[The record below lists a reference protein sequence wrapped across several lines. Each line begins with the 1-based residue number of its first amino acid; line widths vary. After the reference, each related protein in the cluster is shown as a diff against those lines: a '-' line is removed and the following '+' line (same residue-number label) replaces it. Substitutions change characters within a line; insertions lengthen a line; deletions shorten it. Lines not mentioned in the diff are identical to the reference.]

1 MELKKE
7 EHFLALNI
15 YSLKQLKLKSPSN
28 KIVNDP
34 VWGFI
39 ELDSDLLVEL
49 IEHPY
54 FQRLRRIK
62 QLGLSSLVYP
72 GANHTRFEHAI
83 GSMHLVRSAVEVLRN
98 KGNKITPKE
107 AEGVMAALL
116 LHDIGHGPFSHAL
129 EQTIVQGV
137 SHEELSLVY
146 MDELNRE
153 MDGRLSLSIDIFL
166 NRYPKKFL
174 HQLVSSQLDM
184 DRLDFLKRDSFYSGV
199 SEGVVSSER
208 IIKMLNVKNDQ
219 LVIEVKGIYSVEK
232 FLIARRLM
240 YWQVYLHKTV
250 ISAEYMMVKLL
261 QRACDLSS
269 NGREVPATG
278 HLTLFL
284 NREIKAADFRSDD
297 LKVRKQA
304 IDHFAYLDDADILCT
319 LKGWMEHPDPV
330 LSNLSRALIN
340 RKLFKIKLSGIS
352 FSEHKLNNLKQLSVD
367 RFNVSHRDADF
378 FVIEGE
384 ITNSAYD
391 AEAGSIQI
399 LYKNGKLKDI
409 KEASDINL
417 EGLAK
422 TVRKHFVCYPGE
434 ILTR

>member
-1 MELKKE
+1 
-7 EHFLALNI
+7 
-15 YSLKQLKLKSPSN
+15 LKSSKN

-39 ELDSDLLVEL
+39 ELDSELLLDL

-83 GSMHLVRSAVEVLRN
+83 GTMYLVRSALDVLKK
-98 KGNKITPKE
+98 KGNKITE
-107 AEGVMAALL
+107 EEEEGVMVALL

-129 EQTIVQGV
+129 EQSIVRGI

-153 MDGRLSLSIDIFL
+153 LHGRLSLAIDIFM
-166 NRYPKKFL
+166 NRYSNRFL

-208 IIKMLNVKNDQ
+208 IIKMLNVKHDQ
-219 LVIEVKGIYSVEK
+219 LVVEVKGIYSVEK

-250 ISAEYMMVKLL
+250 LSAEHMMIKLL
-261 QRACDLSS
+261 QRASDLASAGEKVS
-269 NGREVPATG
+269 ATG
-278 HLTLFL
+278 YLALFL
-284 NREIKAADFRSDD
+284 NSEIKAEDFHSND
-297 LKVRKQA
+297 LTIRKRA
-304 IDHFAYLDDADILCT
+304 LHHFAYLDDADILCT
-319 LKGWMEHPDPV
+319 IKGWMEHPDPI
-330 LSNLSRALIN
+330 LSNLSRALIDRN
-340 RKLFKIKLSGIS
+340 LFKIKLSGTP
-352 FSEHKLNNLKQLSVD
+352 FSVNKLTHLKEMSVNKFGIT
-367 RFNVSHRDADF
+367 REEAEF
-378 FVIEGE
+378 FVIDGE
-384 ITNSAYD
+384 ITNNAYD
-391 AEAGSIQI
+391 AEAESINI

-409 KEASDINL
+409 KVASDINL
-417 EGLAK
+417 EGLTK

-434 ILTR
+434 IITR

>member
-1 MELKKE
+1 M
-7 EHFLALNI
+7 
-15 YSLKQLKLKSPSN
+15 KSSSN

-39 ELDSDLLVEL
+39 ELDSDLHVKL

-83 GSMHLVRSAVEVLRN
+83 GTMHLVRSALDVLKN
-98 KGNKITPKE
+98 KGNKITPE
-107 AEGVMAALL
+107 EEEGVMAALL

-129 EQTIVQGV
+129 EQSIVQGV
-137 SHEELSLVY
+137 SHEELSLIY

-153 MDGRLSLSIDIFL
+153 MKGQLTLAMEIFL
-166 NRYPKKFL
+166 NRYHKRFL

-219 LVIEVKGIYSVEK
+219 LVVEVKGIYSVEK

-250 ISAEYMMVKLL
+250 ISAEYMMIRLL
-261 QRACDLSS
+261 QRASELASS
-269 NGREVPATG
+269 GEVVPATG

-284 NREIKAADFRSDD
+284 NKTIKGEDFRSPDPE
-297 LKVRKQA
+297 VRKRA
-304 IDHFAYLDDADILCT
+304 LSHFSYLDDTDVLCT
-319 LKGWMEHPDPV
+319 LKGWIDHPDPI
-330 LSNLSRALIN
+330 LSNLSRGLIN
-340 RKLFKIKLSGIS
+340 RRLFKIKLSNTP
-352 FSEHKLNNLKQLSVD
+352 FTEHKLNNLKQLSVE
-367 RFNVSHRDADF
+367 RFNINQSEVNF

-391 AEAGSIQI
+391 SEAGSIQI

-417 EGLAK
+417 EGL
-422 TVRKHFVCYPGE
+422 TGIVRKHFVCYPGE

>member
-1 MELKKE
+1 M
-7 EHFLALNI
+7 
-15 YSLKQLKLKSPSN
+15 KSSKN

-39 ELDSDLLVEL
+39 ELDADLHVEI

-83 GSMHLVRSAVEVLRN
+83 GTMHLVRSAIEVLKK
-98 KGNKITPKE
+98 KGNKITE
-107 AEGVMAALL
+107 EEEEGVIAALL

-129 EQTIVQGV
+129 EQSIVRGV
-137 SHEELSLVY
+137 SHEELSLIY

-153 MDGRLSLSIDIFL
+153 MDGRLTLAIDIFR
-166 NRYPKKFL
+166 NNYPKRFL

-208 IIKMLNVKNDQ
+208 IIKMLNVSHDQ
-219 LVIEVKGIYSVEK
+219 LVVEVKGIYSVEK

-250 ISAEYMMVKLL
+250 LSAEHMMIKLL
-261 QRACDLSS
+261 QRASDLTLQ
-269 NGREVPATG
+269 GERVPATN
-278 HLTLFL
+278 HLALFL
-284 NREIKAADFRSDD
+284 NGKINAEEFRSED
-297 LKVRKQA
+297 LTIRNRA
-304 IDHFAYLDDADILCT
+304 LHHFALLDDADILIT
-319 LKGWMEHPDPV
+319 IKDWMEHPDSV
-330 LSNLSRALIN
+330 LSNLSCALIN
-340 RKLFKIKLSGIS
+340 RKLFKIKLSGSPINES
-352 FSEHKLNNLKQLSVD
+352 KLTRLKDLSVKKFGI
-367 RFNVSHRDADF
+367 RPADAGF
-378 FVIEGE
+378 FVIDGE

-391 AEAGSIQI
+391 EEAESINI

-417 EGLAK
+417 EGLTK

-434 ILTR
+434 II

>member
-1 MELKKE
+1 M
-7 EHFLALNI
+7 
-15 YSLKQLKLKSPSN
+15 KSSKN

-39 ELDSDLLVEL
+39 ELNSDLLLEI

-62 QLGLSSLVYP
+62 QLGLSSLVFP
-72 GANHTRFEHAI
+72 GSNHTRFEHAI
-83 GSMHLVRSAVEVLRN
+83 GTMHLVRSALDVLKK
-98 KGNKITPKE
+98 KGNKIAEEEEE
-107 AEGVMAALL
+107 AVMAALL

-129 EQTIVQGV
+129 EQSIVQGI
-137 SHEELSLVY
+137 SHEELSRVY

-153 MDGRLSLSIDIFL
+153 MNGRLTLAIDIFM

-208 IIKMLNVKNDQ
+208 IIKMLNIRHDQ
-219 LVIEVKGIYSVEK
+219 LVVEVKGIYSVEK

-250 ISAEYMMVKLL
+250 LSAEHMMIKLL
-261 QRACDLSS
+261 QRASDLTST
-269 NGREVPATG
+269 GVEVPAASY
-278 HLTLFL
+278 LALFL
-284 NREIKAADFRSDD
+284 NKQIEAKDFRSTE
-297 LKVRKQA
+297 LNIRREA
-304 IDHFAYLDDADILCT
+304 LHHFAYLDDADILCT
-319 LKGWMEHPDPV
+319 IKGWMEHPDPI
-330 LSNLSRALIN
+330 LSNLSRALID
-340 RKLFKIKLSGIS
+340 RKLFKIKLSATPYPES
-352 FSEHKLNNLKQLSVD
+352 KLATLKELCINKFGVNMEETG
-367 RFNVSHRDADF
+367 FL
-378 FVIEGE
+378 VIDGE

-391 AEAGSIQI
+391 DEADSINI

-417 EGLAK
+417 EGLTK
-422 TVRKHFVCYPGE
+422 TVRKHFVCYPRE
-434 ILTR
+434 IITG

>member
-1 MELKKE
+1 M
-7 EHFLALNI
+7 
-15 YSLKQLKLKSPSN
+15 KSSKN

-39 ELDSDLLVEL
+39 ELNSDLHLEL

-83 GSMHLVRSAVEVLRN
+83 GTMHLVRSALDVLKR
-98 KGNKITPKE
+98 KGNKITE
-107 AEGVMAALL
+107 EEEEGVMVALL

-129 EQTIVQGV
+129 EQSIVQGV
-137 SHEELSLVY
+137 SHEELSRFY

-153 MDGRLSLSIDIFL
+153 MDGRLSLAIDIFL
-166 NRYPKKFL
+166 NCYSKRFL
-174 HQLVSSQLDM
+174 HQLVSGQLDM

-208 IIKMLNVKNDQ
+208 IIQMLNVQHDQ
-219 LVIEVKGIYSVEK
+219 LVVEVKGIYSVEK

-250 ISAEYMMVKLL
+250 LSAEHMMIKLL
-261 QRACDLSS
+261 QRASDLASS
-269 NGREVPATG
+269 GEKVSATPY
-278 HLTLFL
+278 LALFL
-284 NREIKAADFRSDD
+284 NKEIKAEDFRSDD
-297 LKVRKQA
+297 LIIRKRA
-304 IDHFAYLDDADILCT
+304 LHHFAYLDDADILCT
-319 LKGWMEHPDPV
+319 IKGWMEHPDPI
-330 LSNLSRALIN
+330 LSNLSRALID
-340 RKLFKIKLSGIS
+340 RKLFKIKLSQTPFSESKLDNLRELSINKFGIS
-352 FSEHKLNNLKQLSVD
+352 LEET
-367 RFNVSHRDADF
+367 AF
-378 FVIEGE
+378 FVIDGE

-391 AEAGSIQI
+391 AEAESIYI

-417 EGLAK
+417 GGLTK
-422 TVRKHFVCYPGE
+422 TVRKHFVCYPRE
-434 ILTR
+434 IITR

>member
-1 MELKKE
+1 
-7 EHFLALNI
+7 
-15 YSLKQLKLKSPSN
+15 LKSSKN

-39 ELDSDLLVEL
+39 ELDSDLHLEI

-83 GSMHLVRSAVEVLRN
+83 GTMHLVRSALDVLKK
-98 KGNKITPKE
+98 KGSKITE
-107 AEGVMAALL
+107 EEEEGVMAALL

-129 EQTIVQGV
+129 EQSIVQGV
-137 SHEELSLVY
+137 SHEELSRIY

-153 MDGRLSLSIDIFL
+153 MDGRLTLAIDIFL
-166 NRYPKKFL
+166 NRYSKKFL

-208 IIKMLNVKNDQ
+208 IIKMLHVQHDQ
-219 LVIEVKGIYSVEK
+219 LVVEVKGIYSVEK

-250 ISAEYMMVKLL
+250 LSAEHMMIKLL
-261 QRACDLSS
+261 QRASDLASS
-269 NGREVPATG
+269 GINVPATG
-278 HLTLFL
+278 YLALFL
-284 NREIKAADFRSDD
+284 NKEIKADDFHSKD
-297 LKVRKQA
+297 LAIRKRA
-304 IDHFAYLDDADILCT
+304 LHHFAYLDDADILCSI
-319 LKGWMEHPDPV
+319 KSWMHHPDPI
-330 LSNLSRALIN
+330 LSNLSRAIID
-340 RKLFKIKLSGIS
+340 RKLFKIKLSKTPFPES
-352 FSEHKLNNLKQLSVD
+352 KLNSLKELSINKFGICPD
-367 RFNVSHRDADF
+367 EAAFL
-378 FVIEGE
+378 VIDGE

-391 AEAGSIQI
+391 EEAENIYI

-417 EGLAK
+417 EGLTK

-434 ILTR
+434 IITR

>member
-1 MELKKE
+1 
-7 EHFLALNI
+7 
-15 YSLKQLKLKSPSN
+15 LKSSSN

-39 ELDSDLLVEL
+39 ELDSDLHVQL

-83 GSMHLVRSAVEVLRN
+83 GSMHLVRSAIDVLRN
-98 KGNKITPKE
+98 KGNKITPE
-107 AEGVMAALL
+107 EEEGVMAALL

-137 SHEELSLVY
+137 SHEELSLIY

-153 MDGRLSLSIDIFL
+153 MEGRLTLAIDIFL
-166 NRYPKKFL
+166 NRYPKQFL

-219 LVIEVKGIYSVEK
+219 LVVEVKGIYSVEK

-250 ISAEYMMVKLL
+250 ISAEYTLIKLL
-261 QRACDLSS
+261 QRASDLTIA
-269 NGREVPATG
+269 GQDVPATS
-278 HLTLFL
+278 HLALFL
-284 NREIKAADFRSDD
+284 TRKIKAEDFRSAE
-297 LKVRKQA
+297 LKIRQQA
-304 IDHFAYLDDADILCT
+304 INHFSYLDDSDILCT
-319 LKGWMEHPDPV
+319 LKLWMEHPDPI
-330 LSNLSRALIN
+330 LSYLSRSLIN
-340 RKLFKIKLSGIS
+340 RRLFKIKLSGTS
-352 FSEHKLNNLKQLSVD
+352 FSEHKINNLKQLSVD
-367 RFNVSHRDADF
+367 TFNVSQNQADF

-391 AEAGSIQI
+391 EEVGSIRI
-399 LYKNGKLKDI
+399 LYKNGKLKDV

-417 EGLAK
+417 EGLTK

>member
-1 MELKKE
+1 M
-7 EHFLALNI
+7 
-15 YSLKQLKLKSPSN
+15 KSSKN
-28 KIVNDP
+28 KIINDP

-39 ELDSDLLVEL
+39 ELNSDLHLEL

-83 GSMHLVRSAVEVLRN
+83 GTMHLVRSALDVLKK
-98 KGNKITPKE
+98 KGNKITE
-107 AEGVMAALL
+107 EEEEGVMAALL

-129 EQTIVQGV
+129 EQSIVQGV
-137 SHEELSLVY
+137 SHEELSRVY

-153 MDGRLSLSIDIFL
+153 MNGRLGLAIDIFM
-166 NRYPKKFL
+166 NRYSKRFL

-208 IIKMLNVKNDQ
+208 IIQMLNVQHDQ
-219 LVIEVKGIYSVEK
+219 LVVEVKGIYSVEK

-250 ISAEYMMVKLL
+250 LSAEHMMIKLL
-261 QRACDLSS
+261 QRATDLTS
-269 NGREVPATG
+269 NGEIVPATG
-278 HLTLFL
+278 YLTLFL
-284 NREIKAADFRSDD
+284 SKEIKAEDFRSTD
-297 LKVRKQA
+297 LAIRKRA
-304 IDHFAYLDDADILCT
+304 LHHFAYLDDADILCT
-319 LKGWMEHPDPV
+319 IKGWMKHPDPI
-330 LSNLSRALIN
+330 LANLSRALVD
-340 RKLFKIKLSGIS
+340 RKLFKIKLSGTP
-352 FSEHKLNNLKQLSVD
+352 FSDKKLTQLKELSINK
-367 RFNVSHRDADF
+367 FGIKKEDASF

-384 ITNSAYD
+384 ITNNAYD
-391 AEAGSIQI
+391 AEAESINI

-417 EGLAK
+417 EGLTK
-422 TVRKHFVCYPGE
+422 TVRKHFVCYHRE
-434 ILTR
+434 IITG

>member
-1 MELKKE
+1 M
-7 EHFLALNI
+7 
-15 YSLKQLKLKSPSN
+15 KSSKN
-28 KIVNDP
+28 KIINDP

-39 ELDSDLLVEL
+39 ELNSDLHLEL

-83 GSMHLVRSAVEVLRN
+83 GTMYLVRSALDVLKK
-98 KGNKITPKE
+98 KGNKITE
-107 AEGVMAALL
+107 EEEEGVMAALL

-129 EQTIVQGV
+129 EQSIVQGV
-137 SHEELSLVY
+137 SHEELSRVY

-153 MDGRLSLSIDIFL
+153 MDGRLGLAIDIFM
-166 NRYPKKFL
+166 NRYSKRFL

-208 IIKMLNVKNDQ
+208 IIQMLNVQHDQ
-219 LVIEVKGIYSVEK
+219 LVVEVKGIYSVEK

-250 ISAEYMMVKLL
+250 LSAEHMMIKLL
-261 QRACDLSS
+261 QRATDLAS
-269 NGREVPATG
+269 NGENVPATG
-278 HLTLFL
+278 YLALFL
-284 NREIKAADFRSDD
+284 SKEIKAEDFRSTD
-297 LKVRKQA
+297 LAIRKRA
-304 IDHFAYLDDADILCT
+304 LHHFAYLDDADILCT
-319 LKGWMEHPDPV
+319 IKGWMKHPDPI
-330 LSNLSRALIN
+330 LANLSRALID
-340 RKLFKIKLSGIS
+340 RKLFKIKLSGIP
-352 FSEHKLNNLKQLSVD
+352 FPDKKLTQLKELSIK
-367 RFNVSHRDADF
+367 RFGIKKEDTSF

-384 ITNSAYD
+384 ITNNAYN
-391 AEAGSIQI
+391 AEAESINI

-417 EGLAK
+417 EGLTK
-422 TVRKHFVCYPGE
+422 TVRKHFVCYHRE
-434 ILTR
+434 IITG

>member
-1 MELKKE
+1 M
-7 EHFLALNI
+7 
-15 YSLKQLKLKSPSN
+15 KLKSSKI

-39 ELDSDLLVEL
+39 ELDSDLHLEL

-83 GSMHLVRSAVEVLRN
+83 GTMHLVRSAIEVLIK
-98 KGNKITPKE
+98 KGNKITE
-107 AEGVMAALL
+107 EEEEGVMAALL

-129 EQTIVQGV
+129 EQSIVQDI
-137 SHEELSLVY
+137 SHEELSLAY
-146 MDELNRE
+146 MDELNRQ
-153 MDGRLSLSIDIFL
+153 MDGRLTLAIAIFKNL
-166 NRYPKKFL
+166 YPKQFL

-208 IIKMLNVKNDQ
+208 IIKMLNVRHDQ
-219 LVIEVKGIYSVEK
+219 LVVEVKGIYSVEK

-250 ISAEYMMVKLL
+250 LSAEQMMIKLL
-261 QRACDLSS
+261 KRASELALAG
-269 NGREVPATG
+269 NNVPATS
-278 HLTLFL
+278 HLSIFL
-284 NREIKAADFRSDD
+284 NGEIKAADFRSDD
-297 LKVRKQA
+297 LSTRKLA
-304 IDHFAYLDDADILCT
+304 LHHFAYLDDADILIAV
-319 LKGWMEHPDPV
+319 KGWMEHPDPI
-330 LSNLSRALIN
+330 LSNLSRALTN
-340 RKLFKIKLSGIS
+340 RKLFKIKLSGTPYT
-352 FSEHKLNNLKQLSVD
+352 EARLEKLKQLSIKMFHIEEAEVG
-367 RFNVSHRDADF
+367 F

-391 AEAGSIQI
+391 ETAESINI

-417 EGLAK
+417 EGLTK

-434 ILTR
+434 II

>member
-1 MELKKE
+1 
-7 EHFLALNI
+7 
-15 YSLKQLKLKSPSN
+15 LKSSNN

-39 ELDSDLLVEL
+39 ELDSDLHVEL

-83 GSMHLVRSAVEVLRN
+83 GTMHLVRSALDVLKK
-98 KGNKITPKE
+98 KGNKITREEEE
-107 AEGVMAALL
+107 AVTAALL
-116 LHDIGHGPFSHAL
+116 LYDIGHGPFSHAL
-129 EQTIVQGV
+129 EQSIVQGV
-137 SHEELSLVY
+137 SHEALSLVY
-146 MDELNRE
+146 MNELNRE
-153 MDGRLSLSIDIFL
+153 MNGRLTLAIGIFL
-166 NRYPKKFL
+166 NQYPKKFL

-208 IIKMLNVKNDQ
+208 IIKMLNVKEDQ
-219 LVIEVKGIYSVEK
+219 LVVEVKGIYSVEK

-250 ISAEYMMVKLL
+250 ISAEFMMIKLL
-261 QRACDLSS
+261 QRASELASKGYDIS
-269 NGREVPATG
+269 ATG
-278 HLTLFL
+278 TLKLFL
-284 NREIKAADFRSDD
+284 NRTIVAEDFQSAD
-297 LKVRKQA
+297 LAVRKNA
-304 IDHFAYLDDADILCT
+304 IIHFSYLDDSDVLCT
-319 LKGWMEHPDPV
+319 LKGWMEHPDPI
-330 LSNLSRALIN
+330 LSNLSFSIIN
-340 RKLFKIKLSGIS
+340 RKLFKIKLSNNPIA
-352 FSEHKLNNLKQLSVD
+352 EHKLKNFKQLCVE
-367 RFNVSHRDADF
+367 RFHITEQEADF

-391 AEAGSIQI
+391 AAAESIQI

-417 EGLAK
+417 EGLTK
-422 TVRKHFVCYPGE
+422 TVRKHFVCYPEE

>member
-1 MELKKE
+1 M
-7 EHFLALNI
+7 
-15 YSLKQLKLKSPSN
+15 KSSKN

-39 ELDSDLLVEL
+39 ELNSDLLLEI

-62 QLGLSSLVYP
+62 QLGLSSLVFP
-72 GANHTRFEHAI
+72 GSNHTRFEHAI
-83 GSMHLVRSAVEVLRN
+83 GTMHLVRSALDVLKK
-98 KGNKITPKE
+98 KGNKIAEEEEE
-107 AEGVMAALL
+107 AVMAALL

-129 EQTIVQGV
+129 EQSIVQGI
-137 SHEELSLVY
+137 SHEELSRVY

-153 MDGRLSLSIDIFL
+153 MNGRLTLAIDIFM

-208 IIKMLNVKNDQ
+208 IIKMLNIRHDQ
-219 LVIEVKGIYSVEK
+219 LVVEVKGIYSVEK

-250 ISAEYMMVKLL
+250 LSAEHMMIKLL
-261 QRACDLSS
+261 QRASDLAST
-269 NGREVPATG
+269 GVEIPAASY
-278 HLTLFL
+278 LALFL
-284 NREIKAADFRSDD
+284 NKQIEAKDFRSTE
-297 LKVRKQA
+297 LNIRREA
-304 IDHFAYLDDADILCT
+304 LHHFAYLDDADILCT
-319 LKGWMEHPDPV
+319 IKGWMEHPDPI
-330 LSNLSRALIN
+330 LSNLSRALID
-340 RKLFKIKLSGIS
+340 RKLFKIKLSATPYPES
-352 FSEHKLNNLKQLSVD
+352 KLATLKELCINKFGV
-367 RFNVSHRDADF
+367 NMEETDF
-378 FVIEGE
+378 LVIDGE

-391 AEAGSIQI
+391 DEADSINI

-417 EGLAK
+417 EGLTK
-422 TVRKHFVCYPGE
+422 TVRKHFVCYPRE
-434 ILTR
+434 IITG

>member
-1 MELKKE
+1 M
-7 EHFLALNI
+7 
-15 YSLKQLKLKSPSN
+15 KSSKN

-39 ELDSDLLVEL
+39 ELDSDLHVEL
-49 IEHPY
+49 IGHPW

-83 GSMHLVRSAVEVLRN
+83 GTMHLVRSALDVLKK
-98 KGNKITPKE
+98 KGNKITE
-107 AEGVMAALL
+107 EEEEGVIAALL

-129 EQTIVQGV
+129 EQSIVKGI
-137 SHEELSLVY
+137 SHEELSRIY
-146 MDELNRE
+146 IDELNRE
-153 MDGRLSLSIDIFL
+153 MDGRLSLAIEIFMDQYHK
-166 NRYPKKFL
+166 RFL

-208 IIKMLNVKNDQ
+208 IIKMLNVKHDQ
-219 LVIEVKGIYSVEK
+219 LVVEVKGIYSVEK

-250 ISAEYMMVKLL
+250 ISAEHMMIKLL
-261 QRACDLSS
+261 QRASDLTSAGE
-269 NGREVPATG
+269 NVPATNP
-278 HLTLFL
+278 LTLFL
-284 NREIKAADFRSDD
+284 NRVIKADDFFSND
-297 LKVRKQA
+297 LTIRKQA
-304 IDHFAYLDDADILCT
+304 LQHFASLDDADILCT
-319 LKGWMEHPDPV
+319 IKEWIGHPDPI

-340 RKLFKIKLSGIS
+340 RNLFKIKLSGTP
-352 FSEHKLNNLKQLSVD
+352 FSETKLDRLKRLSINIFDINIKDVGY
-367 RFNVSHRDADF
+367 

-384 ITNSAYD
+384 ITNNAYD
-391 AEAGSIQI
+391 AEAESINI

-417 EGLAK
+417 EGLTK
-422 TVRKHFVCYPGE
+422 TVRKHFVCYSGE
-434 ILTR
+434 IITR

>member
-1 MELKKE
+1 MKNPK
-7 EHFLALNI
+7 
-15 YSLKQLKLKSPSN
+15 N

-39 ELDSDLLVEL
+39 ELDSDLHLEL

-62 QLGLSSLVYP
+62 QLGLSSLVFP

-83 GSMHLVRSAVEVLRN
+83 GTMHLVRSAIDVLKK
-98 KGNKITPKE
+98 KGNKITEDE

-129 EQTIVQGV
+129 EQSIVQGIP
-137 SHEELSLVY
+137 HEELSSIY

-153 MDGRLSLSIDIFL
+153 MDGRLCMAIDIFR
-166 NRYPKKFL
+166 NRYPKRFL

-208 IIKMLNVKNDQ
+208 IIQMLNVRHDQ
-219 LVIEVKGIYSVEK
+219 LVVEIKGIYSVEK
-232 FLIARRLM
+232 FLIARRIM

-250 ISAEYMMVKLL
+250 LSAEQMIIKLL
-261 QRACDLSS
+261 QRATDLASS
-269 NGREVPATG
+269 GEKVPATSY
-278 HLTLFL
+278 LALFL
-284 NREIKAADFRSDD
+284 NKTISAGDFRSTD
-297 LKVRKQA
+297 LNIRQQA
-304 IDHFAYLDDADILCT
+304 LHHFAYLDDADILCT
-319 LKGWMEHPDPV
+319 IKMWMEHPDPI
-330 LSNLSRALIN
+330 LSTLSRALID
-340 RKLFKIKLSGIS
+340 RKLFRIKLSQTPC
-352 FSEHKLNNLKQLSVD
+352 SESKLANLKELSVNKFGIN
-367 RFNVSHRDADF
+367 RMEAAFL
-378 FVIEGE
+378 VIDGE

-391 AEAGSIQI
+391 DKAESINI

-417 EGLAK
+417 EALTK
-422 TVRKHFVCYPGE
+422 TVRKHFVCYPRE
-434 ILTR
+434 IITG

>member
-1 MELKKE
+1 M
-7 EHFLALNI
+7 
-15 YSLKQLKLKSPSN
+15 KSSTN

-39 ELDSDLLVEL
+39 ELNSQLHIEL

-83 GSMHLVRSAVEVLRN
+83 GTMHLVRSAVDVLKK
-98 KGNKITPKE
+98 KGNKITPE
-107 AEGVMAALL
+107 EEEGVIAALL

-129 EQTIVQGV
+129 EQSIVQGV
-137 SHEELSLVY
+137 SHEELSLIF
-146 MDELNRE
+146 MDELNNQ
-153 MDGRLSLSIDIFL
+153 MNGRLSMAIEIFL
-166 NRYPKKFL
+166 NKYHKNFL

-208 IIKMLNVKNDQ
+208 IIQMLNVKNDQ
-219 LVIEVKGIYSVEK
+219 LVVEVKGIYSVEK

-250 ISAEYMMVKLL
+250 ISAEFMMIKLL
-261 QRACDLSS
+261 QRASDLASS
-269 NGREVPATG
+269 GQEVPTVG
-278 HLTLFL
+278 YLTLFL
-284 NREIKAADFRSDD
+284 NKSITANEFHSKD
-297 LKVRKQA
+297 LKVRKSA
-304 IDHFAYLDDADILCT
+304 IDHFTYLDDADLICT
-319 LKGWMEHPDPV
+319 IKGWMNHPDPI
-330 LSNLSRALIN
+330 LSHLSASLIN
-340 RKLFKIKLSGIS
+340 RKLFKIKLSTTP
-352 FSEHKLNNLKQLSVD
+352 FSASKLNNLKELSVD
-367 RFNVSHRDADF
+367 TFNINQEEADF
-378 FVIEGE
+378 FVIDGE
-384 ITNSAYD
+384 ITNNAYN
-391 AEAGSIQI
+391 AEVGSIQI
-399 LYKNGKLKDI
+399 LYKNGKLKEI

-417 EGLAK
+417 EGLTK
-422 TVRKHFVCYPGE
+422 IVRKHFLCYPEE

>member
-1 MELKKE
+1 M
-7 EHFLALNI
+7 
-15 YSLKQLKLKSPSN
+15 KSSKN

-39 ELDSDLLVEL
+39 ELDSNLHLEI

-62 QLGLSSLVYP
+62 QLGLSSFVYP

-83 GSMHLVRSAVEVLRN
+83 GTMHLVRSALDVLKK
-98 KGNKITPKE
+98 KGNKITE
-107 AEGVMAALL
+107 QEEEGVMAALL

-129 EQTIVQGV
+129 EQSIVQGI
-137 SHEELSLVY
+137 SHEELSRVY
-146 MDELNRE
+146 MDELNCQ
-153 MDGRLSLSIDIFL
+153 MNGRLNLAIDIFM

-208 IIKMLNVKNDQ
+208 IIKMLHVQHDQ
-219 LVIEVKGIYSVEK
+219 LVVEVKGIYSVEK

-250 ISAEYMMVKLL
+250 LSAEHMMIKLL
-261 QRACDLSS
+261 QRASDLASA
-269 NGREVPATG
+269 GVDVPATG
-278 HLTLFL
+278 YLALFL
-284 NREIKAADFRSDD
+284 SKEIKADDFRSND
-297 LKVRKQA
+297 LNIRKRA
-304 IDHFAYLDDADILCT
+304 LHHFAYLDDADILCSI
-319 LKGWMEHPDPV
+319 KGWMEHSDPI
-330 LSNLSRALIN
+330 LSNLSRALID
-340 RKLFKIKLSGIS
+340 RKLFKIKLSPTP
-352 FSEHKLNNLKQLSVD
+352 FSESKLLNLKELSINK
-367 RFNVSHRDADF
+367 FGIKMEETAF

-384 ITNSAYD
+384 ITNNAYD
-391 AEAGSIQI
+391 DEAESILI

-417 EGLAK
+417 EGLTK

-434 ILTR
+434 IITR

>member
-1 MELKKE
+1 
-7 EHFLALNI
+7 LN
-15 YSLKQLKLKSPSN
+15 SSKN

-39 ELDSDLLVEL
+39 ELDSDLHADI

-83 GSMHLVRSAVEVLRN
+83 GTMHLVRSAIDVLKK
-98 KGNKITPKE
+98 KGNKITE
-107 AEGVMAALL
+107 EEEDGVIAALL

-129 EQTIVQGV
+129 EESIVQGI
-137 SHEELSLVY
+137 SHEELSLIY
-146 MDELNRE
+146 MNLLNLE
-153 MDGRLSLSIDIFL
+153 MDGRLTLAIDIFM
-166 NRYPKKFL
+166 NHYPKLFL

-208 IIKMLNVKNDQ
+208 IIKMLNIKHDQ
-219 LVIEVKGIYSVEK
+219 LVVEVKGIYSVEK

-250 ISAEYMMVKLL
+250 ISAEHMMIKLL
-261 QRACDLSS
+261 QRASDLSLT
-269 NGREVPATG
+269 GVKVPATN
-278 HLTLFL
+278 HLALFI
-284 NREIKAADFRSDD
+284 NREIKAEDFYSDD
-297 LKVRKQA
+297 LTIRKHA
-304 IDHFAYLDDADILCT
+304 LSNFASLDDSDILCT
-319 LKGWMEHPDPV
+319 IKGWIDHPDPI
-330 LSNLSRALIN
+330 LSNLSLALIN
-340 RKLFKIKLSGIS
+340 RKLFKIKLSGTPFAETKLEKLKELSINKFGIS
-352 FSEHKLNNLKQLSVD
+352 KSETG
-367 RFNVSHRDADF
+367 F
-378 FVIEGE
+378 FIIEGD

-391 AEAGSIQI
+391 EEADSINI

-417 EGLAK
+417 EGLTK
-422 TVRKHFVCYPGE
+422 TVRKHFVCYPQE
-434 ILTR
+434 IISR

>member
-1 MELKKE
+1 MKNSK
-7 EHFLALNI
+7 
-15 YSLKQLKLKSPSN
+15 N
-28 KIVNDP
+28 KIINDP

-39 ELDSDLLVEL
+39 ELNSDLHLEL

-83 GSMHLVRSAVEVLRN
+83 GTMHLVRSALDVLKK
-98 KGNKITPKE
+98 KGNKITE
-107 AEGVMAALL
+107 EEEEGVMAALL

-129 EQTIVQGV
+129 EQSIVQGV
-137 SHEELSLVY
+137 SHEELSRVY

-153 MDGRLSLSIDIFL
+153 MDGRLGLAIDIFM
-166 NRYPKKFL
+166 NQYSKRFL

-208 IIKMLNVKNDQ
+208 IIQMLNVQHDQ
-219 LVIEVKGIYSVEK
+219 LVVEVKGIYSVEK

-250 ISAEYMMVKLL
+250 LSAEHMMVKLL
-261 QRACDLSS
+261 QRATDLAS
-269 NGREVPATG
+269 NGEIVPATG
-278 HLTLFL
+278 YLALFL
-284 NREIKAADFRSDD
+284 SKEIKAEDFRSTD
-297 LKVRKQA
+297 LALRKRA
-304 IDHFAYLDDADILCT
+304 LHHFAYLDDADILCT
-319 LKGWMEHPDPV
+319 IKEWMKHPDPI
-330 LSNLSRALIN
+330 LANLSRALID
-340 RKLFKIKLSGIS
+340 RKLFKIKLSGIP
-352 FSEHKLNNLKQLSVD
+352 FPEKKINQLKELSINKFGIKKED
-367 RFNVSHRDADF
+367 TSF

-384 ITNSAYD
+384 ITNNAYD
-391 AEAGSIQI
+391 ADAESINI

-417 EGLAK
+417 EGLTK
-422 TVRKHFVCYPGE
+422 TVRKHFVCYHRE
-434 ILTR
+434 IITG

>member
-1 MELKKE
+1 
-7 EHFLALNI
+7 
-15 YSLKQLKLKSPSN
+15 LKLKSFKN

-39 ELDSDLLVEL
+39 ELDSDLHLDL
-49 IEHPY
+49 IEHPW

-83 GSMHLVRSAVEVLRN
+83 GTMHLVRSALDVL
-98 KGNKITPKE
+98 KKKENKITDQE
-107 AEGVMAALL
+107 QEGVIAALL

-129 EQTIVQGV
+129 EQSIVQGI
-137 SHEELSLVY
+137 SHEELSHIY
-146 MDELNRE
+146 MDKLNTD
-153 MDGRLSLSIDIFL
+153 MNGRLSLAIDIFM
-166 NRYPKKFL
+166 NRYHKRYL

-208 IIKMLNVKNDQ
+208 IIKMLNVKNDH
-219 LVIEVKGIYSVEK
+219 LVVEAKGIYSVEK

-250 ISAEYMMVKLL
+250 ISAEHMMVKLL
-261 QRACDLSS
+261 QRASDLTSA
-269 NGREVPATG
+269 GEKVPSTY
-278 HLTLFL
+278 HLALFL
-284 NREIKAADFRSDD
+284 GGEIKAGDFFSED
-297 LKVRKQA
+297 LTVRNRALQ
-304 IDHFAYLDDADILCT
+304 HFALLDDADILCSV
-319 LKGWMEHPDPV
+319 KGWIDHSDPI

-340 RKLFKIKLSGIS
+340 RELFKIKLSGTPCTEKKLDKLKKLTIQRFGIS
-352 FSEHKLNNLKQLSVD
+352 LKDSG
-367 RFNVSHRDADF
+367 F
-378 FVIEGE
+378 FVIHGE
-384 ITNSAYD
+384 ITNNAYD
-391 AEAGSIQI
+391 AEGESINI

-417 EGLAK
+417 EGLTK
-422 TVRKHFVCYPGE
+422 TVRKHFLCYPGE
-434 ILTR
+434 IITR